1 MIVEYY
7 QDNVVNLEQGNVV
20 DAERIIEKI
29 ESDTLVLHN
38 LSKYKGQKVEVI
50 ILPFRNEADDD
61 ITSED
66 ILRLAQAGGAFDFLN
81 DPEEDI
87 YTLSDGTPIDD

>member
-7 QDNVVNLEQGNVV
+7 HDNVINLDKRHDME
-20 DAERIIEKI
+20 AERIIEKI

-81 DPEEDI
+81 DPSEDI
-87 YTLSDGTPIDD
+87 YTLADGTPIDD